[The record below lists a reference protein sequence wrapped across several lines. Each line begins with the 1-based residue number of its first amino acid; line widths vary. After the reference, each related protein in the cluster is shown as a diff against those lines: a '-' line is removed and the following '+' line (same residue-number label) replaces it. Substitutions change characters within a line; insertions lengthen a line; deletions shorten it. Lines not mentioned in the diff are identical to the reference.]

1 MTIYN
6 YTQKY
11 TIFVAIG
18 FQSNTHLTYAEMEIL
33 LSQMRK
39 LKRLVTASLKLRTL
53 NDNPYLTKNFLM
65 KKRCTTATPQ

>member
-11 TIFVAIG
+11 TIFVDIG
-18 FQSNTHLTYAEMEIL
+18 FQSNTHLIYAETEIL

-53 NDNPYLTKNFLM
+53 NSTLST
-65 KKRCTTATPQ
+65 